1 MVPGGLFQIQV
12 PGAPIDTKKGGKIQ
26 MGIQWAKCCRGKS
39 WFGGLESR
47 QKGLSSP
54 IW

>member
-1 MVPGGLFQIQV
+1 MIQ
-12 PGAPIDTKKGGKIQ
+12 KKGGKTQ
-26 MGIQWAKCCRGKS
+26 MGIQWAKCNRGKS

-54 IW
+54 IWDLKNGGETLCFI